1 MDFYF
6 DENTPP
12 RIAAAL
18 NVLEGEKSDINVFH
32 TQVKWKKGVK
42 DPSLY
47 PLLKE
52 VNGILVTCDLKMMT
66 RRAERQIIQE
76 HAVSVIIFTVPPGSN
91 FINRYQF
98 IFKKWEAIKK
108 FCKDNKPPFMGR
120 ITAYDSEPKHI

>member
-32 TQVKWKKGVK
+32 TQVQWGKGVK

-47 PLLKE
+47 PLLKKA
-52 VNGILVTCDLKMMT
+52 NGILVTSDLKMMT
-66 RRAERQIIQE
+66 RKAERQIIMK
-76 HAVSVIIFTVPPGSN
+76 HAVPVIIFTVPPGSN
-91 FINRYQF
+91 FPSRYQF

-108 FCKDNKPPFMGR
+108 FCRNNNPPYMGR
-120 ITAYDSEPKHI
+120 ITTYDSEPRHV